1 MFNWFCK
8 NSVIFDS
15 FFNRFSYIFNKMK
28 ISVVIHT
35 YNAEEF
41 LERVLLAV
49 KDFDEVLICDMYSTD
64 RTIKIAESYGCR
76 IVYYE
81 NVGYVEP
88 ARMYAISQATNSW
101 VLIVDADELVP
112 EKLKYYLYHFIKD
125 KGSDF
130 SAIKIPR
137 KNYQLGR
144 FMSSYYPDYII
155 RFVKK
160 DNVVWPPI
168 LHAKP
173 TIEGLIHTIPAKRK
187 ELAFIHLANEP
198 ISLTIKK
205 MNAYTDFEITR
216 ERRKMKKY
224 GFINLLVEPF
234 IRFLRLY
241 IFKGGFKDGI
251 PGFIW
256 ACEYAY
262 YKFITI
268 AKSIEAKIDIEDI
281 DPELRN

>member
-1 MFNWFCK
+1 
-8 NSVIFDS
+8 
-15 FFNRFSYIFNKMK
+15 MK

-35 YNAEEF
+35 YNAEEY
-41 LERVLLAV
+41 LSRVLDTV
-49 KDFDEVLICDMYSTD
+49 KDFDEILICDMYSTD
-64 RTIKIAESYGCR
+64 KTIEIAENYGCR
-76 IVYYE
+76 IIYHE

-88 ARMYAISQATNSW
+88 ARMYAISQATNDW
-101 VLIVDADELVP
+101 ILIVDADELISLQ
-112 EKLKYYLYHFIKD
+112 LKDYLYNFVANNTT
-125 KGSDF
+125 SDI

-144 FMSSYYPDYII
+144 FMRSYYPDYVI
-155 RFVKK
+155 RFVRKG
-160 DNVVWPPI
+160 NVVWPPI

-173 TIEGLIHTIPAKRK
+173 QIKGLIHTIPAKRK

-198 ISLTIKK
+198 ISVTIKK

-216 ERRKMKKY
+216 ERRRDKKY
-224 GFINLLVEPF
+224 GFVNLLIEPF

-241 IFKGGFKDGI
+241 LFKGGFRDGI
-251 PGFIW
+251 PGFVW

-268 AKSIEAKIDIEDI
+268 AKSIEAKIEPKDI
-281 DPELRN
+281 DPDLKN

>member
-1 MFNWFCK
+1 
-8 NSVIFDS
+8 
-15 FFNRFSYIFNKMK
+15 MK

-35 YNAEEF
+35 YNAQKY
-41 LERVLLAV
+41 LSRVLDQV
-49 KDFDEVLICDMYSTD
+49 SGFDEILICDMYSTD
-64 RTIKIAESYGCR
+64 KTIEIAESYNCR
-76 IVYYE
+76 IIYHE

-88 ARMYAISQATNSW
+88 ARMYAISQAKYDW
-101 VLIVDADELVP
+101 ILIVDADELVSD
-112 EKLKYYLYHFIKD
+112 ELKHYLYLFIADNKN
-125 KGSDF
+125 SDA
-130 SAIKIPR
+130 SAVKIAR

-144 FMSSYYPDYII
+144 FMRSYYPDYII

-160 DNVVWPPI
+160 DNVVWPPV

-173 TIEGLIHTIPAKRK
+173 VIKGSIHTIPSKRK

-216 ERRKMKKY
+216 ERRKSKNY
-224 GFINLLVEPF
+224 SFISLLLEPF

-241 IFKGGFKDGI
+241 IFKGGFRDGI

-268 AKSIEAKIDIEDI
+268 AKSIEAKMEPDDL
-281 DPELRN
+281 DPDLRG